1 MKNLRTYLLAG
12 AMLIACSASAQ
23 FVNSGSTS
31 STSTSSPLRNDLT
44 GWDRITVS
52 YAPLKIISDV
62 KGTDNFTLNGF
73 SIGYAKGIN
82 IAPRLPFFIE
92 TGLNVQY
99 ASKSLDTED
108 QIDILGFYRVVPYN
122 GGYEVPLKITYSTL
136 NVKVPV
142 NLAYKLSF
150 NKVSLTPYVG
160 INFKVNAI
168 GKIKFEVEDI
178 DDLPDGVSEEDVWD
192 YNEELNNGEDITKLN
207 LLDKKDVEARKGY
220 DNDDVW
226 KRFQMGYQL
235 GVGLDYNRLHVG
247 LGYTKD
253 FIELCKK
260 VKTSSVLVTLGYNF

>member
-52 YAPLKIISDV
+52 YAPLKVVTDV

-73 SIGYAKGIN
+73 SIGYTKGIS
-82 IAPRLPFFIE
+82 IAKRLPFFIE
-92 TGLNVQY
+92 TGLNMQY
-99 ASKSLDTED
+99 ARKSFDSED
-108 QIDILGFYRVVPYN
+108 QENIFGYPYTITIDNSYYVPC
-122 GGYEVPLKITYSTL
+122 KATYSTL
-136 NVKVPV
+136 NFKIPV

-150 NKVSLTPYVG
+150 NKVSLTPYAG
-160 INFKVNAI
+160 INFKINAI
-168 GKIKFEVEDI
+168 GKLNLAIEDT
-178 DDLPDGVSEEDVWD
+178 DDLPDGISEDDIWDEFEDRD
-192 YNEELNNGEDITKLN
+192 TGFKKSNNLM
-207 LLDKKDVEARKGY
+207 DKKEAEDQLGY
-220 DNDDVW
+220 DKDEVW
-226 KRFQMGYQL
+226 KRFQMGWQI
-235 GVGLDYNRLHVG
+235 GVGLDYNSLHVG

>member
-52 YAPLKIISDV
+52 YAPLKIVTDV
-62 KGTDNFTLNGF
+62 KGTDNYTLNGF
-73 SIGYAKGIN
+73 SLGYTKGIS
-82 IAPRLPFFIE
+82 IAKRLPFFIE
-92 TGLNVQY
+92 TGLSMQY
-99 ASKSLDTED
+99 ARKSFDNED
-108 QIDILGFYRVVPYN
+108 QADILGTAWSIPYRGYN
-122 GGYEVPLKITYSTL
+122 IPAQLTYSTL
-136 NVKVPV
+136 NFKIPV

-150 NKVSLTPYVG
+150 NKVSLTPYAG
-160 INFKVNAI
+160 INFKINAI
-168 GKIKFEVEDI
+168 GKIKFAVEDT
-178 DDLPDGVSEEDVWD
+178 DDLPEGVSEEDVWD
-192 YNEELNNGEDITKLN
+192 YVEDQNDGEDLKNLN
-207 LLDKKDVEARKGY
+207 LLDKKDAEKLGY
-220 DNDDVW
+220 DKDEVW
-226 KRFQMGYQL
+226 KRFQMGWQM
-235 GVGLDYNRLHVG
+235 GVGLDYNSLHVG